1 MPNNYKSPCFPRGS
15 EWRQWDLH
23 IHTPASFHWN
33 DGKRFSEMTNEEEKA
48 AVDKMIM
55 AMNEAEPAVFA
66 IMDYWS
72 FDGWFALKRRLSEHG
87 SPKLNK
93 QVFPGIELRL
103 AAPTNCRLNAHVIF
117 SNEID
122 DQVLNDFKSALRLEI
137 VSRPLSNPA
146 LIELARTVTLGKLTT
161 HGFQKSLINDNDAEA
176 LRAGSTIAE
185 IDCES
190 YKAAIEKVPN
200 GQAIG
205 FMPYDTSDGLS
216 EVKWQEHYAYFLG
229 LFKTSPIFESR
240 NVELRS
246 AFVGEETDGN
256 SKWFKDFQLGLG
268 NVPRLVVSG
277 SDAHRFIGV
286 QGDNNKRGYGDF
298 PSGKATWIKAD
309 PTFSGLLQAIR
320 EPAKRS
326 FIGERPDKLLEV
338 EKNKTFFIDNVV
350 VKKHDGASFSE
361 KWLDDCNIPF
371 NSDLVAII
379 GNKGS
384 GKSALADVIAL
395 LGNSKQKKHFSFL
408 SDKRFCA
415 KPKEFAKSFTGTI
428 TWTGQSTGQSCL
440 LSQNPESTS
449 VELVRYIP
457 QAHFETLCNDHASGE
472 SDVFEKE
479 LRSVIFSHTSIA
491 IRQKALDFDQ
501 FIDQQERSLRDQL
514 SEYRKDL
521 NKVNQEI
528 EAIEAQLQP
537 EVKRHLQALLDT
549 KKNQILEHR
558 KIMPVAI
565 IKPSELLSA
574 EQQQSLADLEHIKT
588 RLDTIEDTIKKLT
601 DSENMLAGKSRAVR
615 NVQERLFVLKKQYKQ
630 FQEDID
636 NDLLTLGLTISHIS
650 SLSTPD
656 DSLNAIMSTLPNER
670 EEIERSILVIK
681 EEKKS
686 LLEKQSTLK
695 KGLDEP
701 NQIYQA
707 NLKAIDEWNK
717 KLQEMTGSQEM
728 PDTLKGIETRIE
740 QLDSLPSLLTKKS
753 AKRILLSGNI
763 FDVLDDQSKS
773 RADLFKPVQDVIK
786 NNSLI
791 RDDYKLQF
799 QSHLVGHP
807 TTLASRL
814 FVIIKQTSGDFRGE
828 EESHA
833 TVKKIAE
840 QFDFNNK
847 EETLEFINQLH
858 QEIKK
863 SSKEGSNGFGIK
875 SALRI
880 NQTSTAAYDLIFGL
894 TFLDPRYSL
903 LFQDAQIEQLSPGQ
917 RGALLL
923 IFYLLVDQGHNPIV
937 LDQPEENLD
946 NETVVSLLVPVL
958 NSAKK
963 KRQIIMVTHNPNL
976 AVVCDAEQ
984 VIYSSFD
991 RKNDSKIEYFSG
1003 SIENLA
1009 INTHVVNVLE
1019 GTKRAFD
1026 NRKDKYQ

>member
-33 DGKRFSEMTNEEEKA
+33 DGKRFKQMDSEEKKI
-48 AVDKMIM
+48 AVDRMIE
-55 AMNEAEPAVFA
+55 AMNSSTPDVFA
-66 IMDYWS
+66 IMDYWN
-72 FDGWFALKRRLSEHG
+72 FDGWLALQERLAQDD
-87 SPKLNK
+87 SPKLTK
-93 QVFPGIELRL
+93 KVFPGIELRL
-103 AAPTNCRLNAHVIF
+103 ISPTTYRLNAHVLF
-117 SNEID
+117 SDEITT
-122 DQVLNDFKSALRLEI
+122 QELLDFKSKLTVGI
-137 VSRPLSNPA
+137 VEKPLSDEC
-146 LIELARTVTLGKLTT
+146 LITLARTAGEDRLRKVQCTKAQTIDDD
-161 HGFQKSLINDNDAEA
+161 SALII
-176 LRAGSTIAE
+176 GSKIAE
-185 IDCES
+185 ITAES
-190 YKAAIEKVPN
+190 YIAAFESVPN
-200 GQAIG
+200 SKAIG
-205 FMPYDTSDGLS
+205 FMPWSTSDGMAGI
-216 EVKWQEHYAYFLG
+216 KWDEHYAYSSKL
-229 LFKTSPIFESR
+229 LNALKVFETRDSD
-240 NVELRS
+240 EWA
-246 AFVGEETDGN
+246 AFVGIKTDSNGKYFEN
-256 SKWFKDFQLGLG
+256 FQNALSK
-268 NVPRLVVSG
+268 VPRLPVAG
-277 SDAHRFIGV
+277 SDAHRFTSKN
-286 QGDNNKRGYGDF
+286 DERGYGDF
-298 PSGKATWIKAD
+298 PSGKVTWIKAD
-309 PTFSGLLQAIR
+309 PTFLGLLQAIK
-320 EPAKRS
+320 EPEKRS

-338 EKNKTFFIDNVV
+338 EKNKTFFISNVTI
-350 VKKHDGASFSE
+350 KKHDGASFTE

-415 KPKEFAKSFTGTI
+415 KPKEFAKSFTGEI
-428 TWTGQSTGQSCL
+428 TWTGQSKSQSCL

-565 IKPSELLSA
+565 VKPSELLSA
-574 EQQQSLADLEHIKT
+574 EQQQSLADLEDIKT
-588 RLDTIEDTIKKLT
+588 RLDTIEETVKILT
-601 DSENMLAGKSRAVR
+601 DSENTLAGKSRAVR
-615 NVQERLFVLKKQYKQ
+615 NVQERLFVLKKQYTQ

-670 EEIERSILVIK
+670 AEIERSILAIK

-686 LLEKQSTLK
+686 LLEKQSILK

-701 NQIYQA
+701 NQAYQA

-717 KLQEMTGSQEM
+717 KLQEMTGSQEI

-740 QLDSLPSLLTKKS
+740 QLDSLPSLLAEKS

-763 FDVLDDQSKS
+763 FDVLDAQSKS

-814 FVIIKQTSGDFRGE
+814 FVIIKQSSGDFRGE

-847 EETLEFINQLH
+847 AEALEFINQLH

-863 SSKEGSNGFGIK
+863 ASKEGSNGFGIK

-1003 SIENLA
+1003 SIENLE

-1026 NRKDKYQ
+1026 NRKEKYQ